1 MLPHPGRMGTRKLSI
16 AVDQYKTKKTWHF
29 VMLLEF
35 RIQKHNRPFC
45 WRTPQWNHPKE
56 NLDENPHNRPNVAPD
71 IVGHPR
77 KLHCG
82 IRGRRAWAIP
92 VWSTT
97 RYVWWIVVRHRFSR
111 RSVPRWGWW
120 SDGEARTQDW
130 QKSQPG
136 NYWGYSGIHTFLE
149 DICSCCRTFN
159 FHLMIYY
166 MFE

>member
-1 MLPHPGRMGTRKLSI
+1 MVTPAKHLLPPTPRVSVGKKDDPNWNFASKNTTDHFVEERLNEITPR
-16 AVDQYKTKKTWHF
+16 KTW
-29 VMLLEF
+29 M
-35 RIQKHNRPFC
+35 KN
-45 WRTPQWNHPKE
+45 
-56 NLDENPHNRPNVAPD
+56 PNVAPD

-97 RYVWWIVVRHRFSR
+97 PYVWWIVVRHRFSR

-120 SDGEARTQDW
+120 SDGEARTQDC

>member
-56 NLDENPHNRPNVAPD
+56 NLDENPHNRPPD

-120 SDGEARTQDW
+120 SDGEARTQGLAEEPTW
-130 QKSQPG
+130 ELL
-136 NYWGYSGIHTFLE
+136 GIQRYTHFFRRYL
-149 DICSCCRTFN
+149 
-159 FHLMIYY
+159 
-166 MFE
+166 